1 MTLEQLSEVYYINLE
16 IKSLQIELED
26 LRQQNFYKA
35 NIISDMPR
43 GGQGVEKPI
52 SYINKILELED
63 MLKYSLKRLQ
73 VEREKIL
80 KYINTI
86 EDRELRG
93 IIRLKCINNL
103 SWYQIG
109 DLLDKD
115 RRTVSKKFYNFFK
128 KCTECDT

>member
-1 MTLEQLSEVYYINLE
+1 MTLEQLSEVYYIKLE

-86 EDRELRG
+86 EDRELRE

>member
-1 MTLEQLSEVYYINLE
+1 MTLEQLSEVYYIKLE

-86 EDRELRG
+86 EDRELRE

-128 KCTECDT
+128 KCTERDT

>member
-86 EDRELRG
+86 EDRELRE